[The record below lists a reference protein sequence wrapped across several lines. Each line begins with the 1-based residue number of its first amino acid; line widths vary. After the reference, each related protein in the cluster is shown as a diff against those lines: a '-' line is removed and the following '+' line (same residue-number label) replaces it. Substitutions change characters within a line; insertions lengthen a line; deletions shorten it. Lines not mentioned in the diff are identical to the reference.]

1 MDSIKDTLLDAFS
14 PESIFSKALDR
25 TDGKC
30 KMACHMCPLLGDG
43 AVSGTK
49 RCEIDGQLRFF
60 GGICQFDEET
70 FNNFASSKYSS
81 KPVTTNK
88 KVEGIVWH
96 KLPEEPIWEMSEDS
110 FLLFAYKGVSRF
122 DGKPYKHV
130 EQHYLGDVLKG
141 VDDDGNAIL
150 NDDNIYAWAEEEYA
164 ELDNLAP
171 DFWS

>member
-1 MDSIKDTLLDAFS
+1 MGSIKDTLLNAFS
-14 PESIFSKALDR
+14 PESIFSMALDR
-25 TDGKC
+25 EDGKC
-30 KMACHMCPLLGDG
+30 KMACHMCPLLGNG

-49 RCEIDGQLRFF
+49 KCEIDGQLRFF

-81 KPVTTNK
+81 KPITTNK
-88 KVEGIVWH
+88 KVDGIVWH

-110 FLLFAYKGVSRF
+110 FLLFAYKGVSRL

-130 EQHYLGDVLKG
+130 EQHYLGDVLKSVG
-141 VDDDGNAIL
+141 DDGTAIL
-150 NDDNIYAWAEEEYA
+150 NDDSIYAWAEEEYA

>member
-1 MDSIKDTLLDAFS
+1 MGSIKDTLLNAFS

-30 KMACHMCPLLGDG
+30 KMACHMCPLLEVGSTPNSRQCGIDNQIRYMG
-43 AVSGTK
+43 A
-49 RCEIDGQLRFF
+49 
-60 GGICQFDEET
+60 ICQFDEET
-70 FNNFASSKYSS
+70 FNNFASNKYSP